1 LNEAEGSLL
10 DDEHLLI
17 TLQTSKS
24 TSQDIKEQL
33 ETAEETE
40 QQIDTAREVIV
51 LVFHSCRACVSW
63 LCFMVIII
71 IIIIIIKTEQQIDA
85 ATELTSLCF
94 MAIMNNMFHGRLAGV
109 SCS

>member
-1 LNEAEGSLL
+1 MMMPSTVMMTVMIYDNETVVGWIIKCLMCVNRLLNEAEGSLL

-40 QQIDTAREVIV
+40 QQIDAAREVIR
-51 LVFHSCRACVSW
+51 LVFYGHHACV
-63 LCFMVIII
+63 L
-71 IIIIIIKTEQQIDA
+71 
-85 ATELTSLCF
+85 
-94 MAIMNNMFHGRLAGV
+94 
-109 SCS
+109 